1 VAAVVG
7 AAAEEAS
14 TGFTDKDYSNY
25 NPDEAA
31 AKDETAAPPAEP
43 EIDEDKLYK
52 E

>member
-1 VAAVVG
+1 VLG
-7 AAAEEAS
+7 APAEEDA

-31 AKDETAAPPAEP
+31 AKEETATPPAEP